1 MPDAEQTRVIVGLGN
16 PGLEYARTRHN
27 IGFMVLDAIGTANGA
42 TFTTNSRLKCEFA
55 KFDYRGKTIILV
67 KPTTYMNLSGECVVA
82 VKQWFKLP
90 VSSFFVVHD
99 DVALPLGKIR
109 VVNGGG
115 AGGQHGIESIIEC
128 LGGDKSMDRL
138 KFGVGPDPGGDKR
151 AHYVLSKVPEAQQEL
166 LSESIMLATRAIST
180 WINDGAKT
188 AMDRYNSQDLR
199 PEAKLEAEEKRKRKE
214 EAKLQRELQRK
225 ETASTNDL
233 AENSDR
239 NSTEI

>member
-1 MPDAEQTRVIVGLGN
+1 
-16 PGLEYARTRHN
+16 
-27 IGFMVLDAIGTANGA
+27 
-42 TFTTNSRLKCEFA
+42 
-55 KFDYRGKTIILV
+55 
-67 KPTTYMNLSGECVVA
+67 
-82 VKQWFKLP
+82 
-90 VSSFFVVHD
+90 
-99 DVALPLGKIR
+99 
-109 VVNGGG
+109 
-115 AGGQHGIESIIEC
+115 
-128 LGGDKSMDRL
+128 MDRL